1 MEKKFTHTT
10 EGNLQIQCNPYQN
23 NNIIFH
29 RARTNNLRFVWDYRR
44 PQIAKTIL
52 RKKNGP
58 EGTILPD
65 LRLYDKATV
74 IRIIWSWHKNR
85 HVGQWHKVEE
95 SKDKFMHLRSINI
108 LQRRQ

>member
-1 MEKKFTHTT
+1 MIYRFNAIPVKIPTSFFT
-10 EGNLQIQCNPYQN
+10 ELEQI
-23 NNIIFH
+23 I
-29 RARTNNLRFVWDYRR
+29 LRFVWEYRR

-65 LRLYDKATV
+65 FRLYDKATV
-74 IRIIWSWHKNR
+74 IRIIWYWHKNR

-108 LQRRQ
+108 LQRKQ